1 MEEKKENLLVRL
13 GRKLKYGFTNSKVV
27 RRIATLAL
35 AGSLALGTAGCFGT
49 NPTPNPGPNGN
60 TDTPTTQ
67 YSAILEDVLEDEYYN
82 GLIDAAKDDFN
93 LYRSASFDP
102 HPYAFLEKKGH
113 DVDAIK
119 AGDLTCR
126 TVSYV
131 MENEPNNLYMMT
143 YVENKSSDPYYTEYT
158 LKYTLSEKEMKEYT
172 FLHKDGS
179 DYYIQAVFMNDAISE
194 HKNATILSE
203 TKMNV
208 EAHKEMREKLKNIN
222 TVNKT
227 YGSSKINI
235 ILKDFNESN
244 QTFSLVAY
252 PMYSN
257 NTQMTTTNYLTE
269 LYPTRGN
276 QKLNIVNGVYYA
288 PNTYGNFDLTEEQI
302 NVLSV
307 TYYHSQDTIL
317 GNVFTQDLNDNSID
331 T

>member
-1 MEEKKENLLVRL
+1 MSDKKIFKSFAALSLLASLMLCTASCNNAPV
-13 GRKLKYGFTNSKVV
+13 NH
-27 RRIATLAL
+27 
-35 AGSLALGTAGCFGT
+35 GS
-49 NPTPNPGPNGN
+49 GN
-60 TDTPTTQ
+60 NDSTDTTDTTTQ
-67 YSAILEDVLEDEYYN
+67 YSAILEGVLNDEYYN
-82 GLIDAAKDDFN
+82 GLIDAAKADSK
-93 LYRSASFDP
+93 LYDSAKFDP

-172 FLHKDGS
+172 FLHQDGS

-208 EAHKEMREKLKNIN
+208 EAHKEMSEKLKNIN

-227 YGSSKINI
+227 YGSSKLNI
-235 ILKDFNESN
+235 ILTDFNESN

-252 PMYSN
+252 PMYSK
-257 NTQMTTTNYLTE
+257 NTQMMTSNSLTE
-269 LYPTRGN
+269 LYPTRGES
-276 QKLNIVNGVYYA
+276 KLNINNSIYYS
-288 PNTYGNFDLTEEQI
+288 PNIPGEYNIVTEQI
-302 NVLSV
+302 HIIPV
-307 TYYHSQDTIL
+307 TFYHSQDTIL
-317 GNVFTQDLNDNSID
+317 GNVFTQDLNNTTTDN
-331 T
+331 